1 MLMLILSYLPA
12 LLCGI
17 PCRAHWA
24 RDVLALDLGDR
35 GAVGRGDLCARDYFA
50 EMLGGRTA
58 RGMGHV
64 AQQALDPERDYRNAL
79 KAMEDTESVGN
90 RMRVAQAAAALGRWE
105 DAEVQW
111 EMCLTAHWIDDP
123 TILMGHANALLELE
137 RYDEALKRLEQLKA
151 LGREGQT
158 PQAALAFGRAYEGL
172 GRFEEAD
179 ASYRYAADR
188 VPGLEAGGRY
198 VAFMAKAGRKADAE
212 IGLAEL
218 DRRLAKIAPPLRPEA
233 RIWRDL
239 AARGGGWA
247 RLTRRVDIAAQGA

>member
-17 PCRAHWA
+17 HVVRTGREMYWLWILVIAGPLGAA
-24 RDVLALDLGDR
+24 IYVLAIILP
-35 GAVGRGDLCARDYFA
+35 

-239 AARGGGWA
+239 AARAVAGRA
-247 RLTRRVDIAAQGA
+247 